1 LYKQENCHSNDKYS
15 LNSKDNSQSIRL
27 ISSVPILLFE
37 RTKDKVKSLIIMAS
51 LIEYKTEEEKF
62 IKEKFLERVLNC
74 DDTDKFNE
82 SK

>member
-1 LYKQENCHSNDKYS
+1 MYKQENCHSNDKYS

-37 RTKDKVKSLIIMAS
+37 RTKDKMRSLFIMAS

-62 IKEKFLERVLNC
+62 IKEKFLERVLNY
-74 DDTDKFNE
+74 DNPDKYTVN
-82 SK
+82 K

>member
-1 LYKQENCHSNDKYS
+1 M
-15 LNSKDNSQSIRL
+15 NSKDNSQSIRL

>member
-1 LYKQENCHSNDKYS
+1 MYKQENCHSNDKYS